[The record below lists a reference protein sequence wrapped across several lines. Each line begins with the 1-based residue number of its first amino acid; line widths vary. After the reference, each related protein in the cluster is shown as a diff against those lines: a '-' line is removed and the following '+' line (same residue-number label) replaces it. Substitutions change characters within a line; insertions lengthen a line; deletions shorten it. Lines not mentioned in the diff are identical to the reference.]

1 MSCPVSNR
9 PVSILAEQCLEG
21 AKFDGVVGGSV
32 LPDGA
37 PVSEG
42 SQ

>member
-1 MSCPVSNR
+1 MSCPVSSR
-9 PVSILAEQCLEG
+9 PVLILAEQYLEG
-21 AKFDGVVGGSV
+21 AKFDGVVGGSAW
-32 LPDGA
+32 PDDA